1 MVDAGIGRLLIAS
14 LHQGIADVAPTRLP
28 FYESWLTPPGLTT
41 ARIGMAPLNA
51 ALSFLRLE
59 GRPAYDEVMQR
70 AGRYSADWTLR
81 EMSPM
86 RRAVLRRCP
95 PAVRARWAMLLS
107 RNLVADTFRGSRP
120 KARVRRGIGILDIR
134 ASIFCEV
141 REQAPVPLCGY
152 YVAAVQRF
160 FEHCGI
166 DASVLTQQCRAA
178 GAPACTLAVTIG
190 GAREPLLVA
199 DQTAGTETE
208 AA

>member
-1 MVDAGIGRLLIAS
+1 
-14 LHQGIADVAPTRLP
+14 
-28 FYESWLTPPGLTT
+28 
-41 ARIGMAPLNA
+41 
-51 ALSFLRLE
+51 
-59 GRPAYDEVMQR
+59 
-70 AGRYSADWTLR
+70 
-81 EMSPM
+81 M

-95 PAVRARWAMLLS
+95 PALRARWAMRLS

-120 KARVRRGIGILDIR
+120 KARVRRGVGILDIR

-166 DASVLTQQCRAA
+166 DASVQTQQCRAA
-178 GAPACTLAVTIG
+178 GGTGLHAG
-190 GAREPLLVA
+190 RDDWRGARAAVGGRQA
-199 DQTAGTETE
+199 AGTETE